1 MINEF
6 KKFVMRGN
14 FVDLA
19 IGFTVGAAFTTVAK
33 SIVNDLVMPPIGL
46 LIGEVE
52 FKDMFLVLRAGEPEG
67 PYKTLSAAQE
77 AGAVT
82 LNYGVFLNNVIAL
95 LLVGFAMFLI
105 VRLVNRLDSAM
116 DEALDEEAPPAEE
129 PSHKKCPYCRDQ
141 IAYRAVRCPQCTSRL
156 DGFEAIAERTAGP
169 TSAEG

>member
-1 MINEF
+1 MLSEF
-6 KKFVMRGN
+6 KKFVLRGN

-33 SIVNDLVMPPIGL
+33 SIVNDLIMPPIGL

-52 FKDMFLVLRAGEPEG
+52 FEDMFLILRAGEPEG
-67 PYKTLSAAQE
+67 PYLTLAAAQE

-95 LLVGFAMFLI
+95 VLVGIAMFLI

-116 DEALDEEAPPAEE
+116 DKELDKEPPPPEE
-129 PSHKKCPYCRDQ
+129 PSHKKCPYCRQQ
-141 IAYRAVRCPQCTSRL
+141 IAYRAVRCPECTSRL
-156 DGFEAIAERTAGP
+156 EGFESTAERTAGP
-169 TSAEG
+169 TNAAG